1 MIESLSVSIEEHAFF
16 GLFITSFLAST
27 ILPLGSEALVVL
39 LISKGFDTLSV
50 IMVASIGNYLGA
62 CTTYYIGLRGRMD
75 IIERFFSISKKQL
88 EKADQ
93 LFAKYGTF
101 LLLLTWLPLIGDAI
115 AATGGLLKLDFKSF
129 SIYVFIGKMARYA
142 ALAYITLT
150 TLASVQ

>member
-1 MIESLSVSIEEHAFF
+1 MIEYLSGSIEEHAFL

-39 LISKGFDTLSV
+39 LISKDFDTLSV

-88 EKADQ
+88 EKADR